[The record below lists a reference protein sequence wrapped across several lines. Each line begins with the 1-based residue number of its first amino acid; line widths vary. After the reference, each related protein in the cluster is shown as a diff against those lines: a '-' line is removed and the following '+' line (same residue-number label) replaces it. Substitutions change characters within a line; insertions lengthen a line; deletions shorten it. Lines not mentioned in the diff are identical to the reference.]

1 MKILLWGPACV
12 GKSDIG
18 KLLAKKLNY
27 KFINITDIIKEK
39 YGTMDKFNCSFI
51 CIYELYLEK
60 EKLIMDVINNNDNFV
75 LVVSA
80 IFNKR
85 IVKRIVK
92 NDIVSVVLMDYPEN
106 IYDRILFYDENDKV
120 MSDSKEYRDA
130 HREHYMKEVKEDIRF
145 IEDKCD
151 VIPKFEIQGRKF
163 EDIINE
169 LNEFICDIYRGY
181 KIVKIKYN

>member
-12 GKSDIG
+12 GKTDIG

-39 YGTMDKFNCSFI
+39 YGTVDKFNCSFI
-51 CIYELYLEK
+51 SLYELYLEK
-60 EKLIMDVINNNDNFV
+60 ERLIMDVINNNDNFV

-92 NDIVSVVLMDYPEN
+92 NDIVSVVLMDFPEK
-106 IYDRILFYDENDKV
+106 IYDRILFYDEI

-130 HREHYMKEVKEDIRF
+130 HREYYMGGVKEDIRY
-145 IEDKCD
+145 IKDKYD

-163 EDIINE
+163 EDIIDE
-169 LNEFICDIYRGY
+169 LNDFIYDINSRY
-181 KIVKIKYN
+181 KTVKIKYD